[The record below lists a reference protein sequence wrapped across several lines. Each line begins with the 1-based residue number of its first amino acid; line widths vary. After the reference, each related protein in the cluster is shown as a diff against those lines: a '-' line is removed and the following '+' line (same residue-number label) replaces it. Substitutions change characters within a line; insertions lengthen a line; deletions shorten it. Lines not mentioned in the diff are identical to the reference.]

1 MPKRVFQHVNVDPAN
16 AGRILTVASVE
27 DALEFI
33 QRHWPRGRTAKFDAA
48 ERACLEALD
57 GRNSV
62 EAARSAFVAA
72 TQEAGLYIKER
83 TP

>member
-1 MPKRVFQHVNVDPAN
+1 MTKRVFQHVNVDTAN

-27 DALEFI
+27 DALEFMR
-33 QRHWPRGRTAKFDAA
+33 RHWPRDKAGKFNAA

-57 GRNSV
+57 GRQSV
-62 EAARSAFVAA
+62 EAARRAFVAA